1 MIKDFTE
8 EFYKFV
14 EKLRVGEHFSLSR
27 FSDGEIRVLQDK
39 KLILGNDD
47 IVIGDHYNKHNWQ
60 RPIYEQKE
68 YDPKKHFWVR
78 DKLVEALSFKKK
90 GYYKGIC
97 CKCCLS
103 GQHGMTTEEEFDFQL
118 QLSGL
123 KENDEHLTWSN
134 LLLNNNYPLFLEHML
149 PYFFNYD
156 IIMVVN
162 EHVNLDKV
170 PFTVKKDFR
179 IGNNCMVNDYD
190 LINKIKDYI
199 EKEKIENHLFLF
211 SAASLSNFL
220 NHQLYEFNDR
230 NTYIDIGTTLNVFYG
245 LQIDRRYL
253 LGYWMGDQNGA
264 QDLAK
269 KCIW

>member
-1 MIKDFTE
+1 MSKDFTE

-27 FSDGEIRVLQDK
+27 FSDGEIRILQDK
-39 KLILGNDD
+39 KLILGDDNIIIGNHNDRH
-47 IVIGDHYNKHNWQ
+47 GWK

-68 YDPKKHFWVR
+68 YDPVKHSWVR
-78 DKLVEALSFKKK
+78 DKLVEALSFNKR
-90 GYYKGIC
+90 GYYKGISC
-97 CKCCLS
+97 RCCLS
-103 GQHGMTTEEEFDFQL
+103 GRHGMTANEEFDFQVN
-118 QLSGL
+118 LSGL
-123 KENDEHLTWSN
+123 NKDDEHLTWSN

-156 IIMVVN
+156 VIMVVN
-162 EHVNLDKV
+162 EHVNLNKV
-170 PFTVKKDFR
+170 PFPIKKDFR
-179 IGNNCMVNDYD
+179 VGNNCMVNDYD
-190 LINKIKDYI
+190 LIDKIKNYI

-220 NHQLYEFNDR
+220 NHQLYEFNNR
-230 NTYIDIGTTLNVFYG
+230 NTYIDIGTTLNIYYG
-245 LQIDRRYL
+245 LDIDRRYL

-264 QDLAK
+264 QDLVK